1 MFYVQVIRNKALY
14 QWCCRII
21 QYFCPLNTDSL
32 GYLWKE
38 YTKKNSQKITFK
50 VLVYKDFFSFF
61 SCYLF

>member
-21 QYFCPLNTDSL
+21 QYFCLLNTDSL

-38 YTKKNSQKITFK
+38 YTQKIVK
-50 VLVYKDFFSFF
+50 K
-61 SCYLF
+61 